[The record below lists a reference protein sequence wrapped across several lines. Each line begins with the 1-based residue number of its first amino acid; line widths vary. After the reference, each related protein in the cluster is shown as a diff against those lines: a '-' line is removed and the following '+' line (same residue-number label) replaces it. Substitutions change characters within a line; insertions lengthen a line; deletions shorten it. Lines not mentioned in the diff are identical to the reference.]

1 LDRQEAAKPQPSR
14 CKVAKYFDKEMNS
27 VIVKN
32 VKNLQKYFSN
42 ENQKSIKAQAQGLAR
57 KCLMKELGKGA
68 YDIKDIELQNYI
80 MRSSQGLSNIAE
92 RRVSVSKNLLG
103 KQIMLPKRQKKFWVM
118 DDGKTEILTN
128 EHLCDIKKL
137 NLKLNAD
144 LEIEK
149 ARWQFLED
157 NVGIR
162 GPLKLTKHNEV
173 RLEFFLWGLGRR
185 FYIAGEF

>member
-1 LDRQEAAKPQPSR
+1 
-14 CKVAKYFDKEMNS
+14 MNS

-57 KCLMKELGKGA
+57 KCLMKELGKGT

-80 MRSSQGLSNIAE
+80 MRSSQGLINIAE
-92 RRVSVSKNLLG
+92 PRVSVSKNLLG
-103 KQIMLPKRQKKFWVM
+103 KQIMLPKRQKKFWAM
-118 DDGKTEILTN
+118 DDGKTEILTKK
-128 EHLCDIKKL
+128 HRCDIKKL

-173 RLEFFLWGLGRR
+173 RLEFFYGD
-185 FYIAGEF
+185 